1 MKNFIEAGASNGAK
15 QAINRRNMLGAGGA
29 ALSAAGALALAGVAT
44 PAMAQAAR
52 GDDANDASLLNAA
65 RALEF
70 EGIAAYQIAL
80 ESGLLPPNA
89 VGFATLY
96 QSHHMQH
103 NDELEKAIKRLGGQP
118 VGPKTTAQYVKQLEA
133 DKLKSFEDILRLALR
148 LEQGAA
154 SAYLGLIEPLKN
166 TELHSLVARLAAD
179 EAAHAATFMIDLSS
193 PISKKVPLF

>member
-1 MKNFIEAGASNGAK
+1 MDAK
-15 QAINRRNMLGAGGA
+15 PAATLQTAEKAINRRNILSGGGA
-29 ALSAAGALALAGVAT
+29 ALSAAGALALAGAST

-52 GDDANDASLLNAA
+52 GNAANDANLLNAA

-80 ESGLLPPNA
+80 DSGLLPPNA

-96 QSHHMQH
+96 QSHHQQH
-103 NDELEKAIKRLGGQP
+103 NEELEKAIKRLGGEP

-148 LEQGAA
+148 LESGAA
-154 SAYLGLIEPLKN
+154 SAYLGLIEPLKS
-166 TELHSLVARLAAD
+166 TDLHALVARLAAD
-179 EAAHAATFMIDLSS
+179 EAAHAATFMIDLAS
-193 PISKKVPLF
+193 PISEKVPLF